1 MPEAAD
7 GSPTSV
13 LQYRSR
19 MARQQAWR
27 SPSAAQRRHLSAQAE
42 VLCRRVLEMDA
53 TDGRAYVGLGK
64 VLVAQ
69 RRHEEARKVYEEGA
83 AATGRPFKPAAGSAG
98 LVIHVPEVP

>member
-1 MPEAAD
+1 
-7 GSPTSV
+7 
-13 LQYRSR
+13 

-27 SPSAAQRRHLSAQAE
+27 SPSAAQRRQLSAQAE

-64 VLVAQ
+64 ILVAQ

-83 AATGRPFKPAAGSAG
+83 AATGGPSC
-98 LVIHVPEVP
+98 LV